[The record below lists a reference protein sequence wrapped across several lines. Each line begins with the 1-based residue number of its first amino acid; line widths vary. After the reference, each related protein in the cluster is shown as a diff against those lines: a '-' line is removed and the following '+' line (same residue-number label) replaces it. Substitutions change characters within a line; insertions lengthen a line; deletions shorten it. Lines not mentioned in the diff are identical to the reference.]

1 MKLRLASFLLALPVI
16 SLTVIAA
23 AHSAS
28 KSWRP
33 ESVAVREMELAK
45 EFADKGLKLGSP
57 VFLRVYKQ
65 TSEMELWVQQGP
77 RYELFKIY
85 KICRWSG
92 GLGPKFYEG
101 DRQSPEGLYRITTS
115 DLIVNRRWDRAMNI
129 NYPNNFDHLNGR
141 GGSSILIHGGCGSIG
156 CFAIQNQNV
165 EEVYGAVRAALRGS
179 QAYVPVLTLPF
190 RFSALA
196 PEKEDTLHMSEFW
209 SDLRR
214 ADLLFERDR
223 LPPTAWICDGRYY
236 FADRRGDRR
245 RHAVHLPGCKP
256 LDNPA
261 GMRNAK
267 NRPEPQKPVVE
278 ASTQAPQQA
287 GGTQEAVET
296 VAQAGSPQKA
306 VETVAQA
313 ASPQRAVETAVQTGS
328 PRRAFKTVAH
338 ASSPAR
344 MQSRTKHAAL
354 KSTPS
359 CPKKYP
365 RCRYFVGPEPKRTQ
379 SAARRSNVLRV
390 KHHTARG
397 GKLRRL

>member
-1 MKLRLASFLLALPVI
+1 
-16 SLTVIAA
+16 
-23 AHSAS
+23 
-28 KSWRP
+28 
-33 ESVAVREMELAK
+33 
-45 EFADKGLKLGSP
+45 
-57 VFLRVYKQ
+57 
-65 TSEMELWVQQGP
+65 
-77 RYELFKIY
+77 
-85 KICRWSG
+85 
-92 GLGPKFYEG
+92 
-101 DRQSPEGLYRITTS
+101 
-115 DLIVNRRWDRAMNI
+115 MNI

-141 GGSSILIHGGCGSIG
+141 GGSGILIHGGCGSIG
-156 CFAIQNQNV
+156 CFAIQNENV
-165 EEVYGAVRAALRGS
+165 EEVYGAVRAALRNS
-179 QAYVPVLTLPF
+179 QAFVPVLTLPF

-261 GMRNAK
+261 AMRDAK

-278 ASTQAPQQA
+278 ASTQPPQQA

-296 VAQAGSPQKA
+296 VAQAGSP
-306 VETVAQA
+306 E
-313 ASPQRAVETAVQTGS
+313 RAVETAAQTGS

-338 ASSPAR
+338 ANFPAR
-344 MQSRTKHAAL
+344 MQSRMKHAAL

-379 SAARRSNVLRV
+379 SAARRSNILRV

-397 GKLRRL
+397 GGKLRRL